1 MDPGVHFPEKAVKL
15 NHSRNSIFVKYPV
28 NMMTSSN
35 GNIFRAT
42 GPVTGEFPAQR
53 PVTCSFDI
61 SFDLC
66 LN

>member
-1 MDPGVHFPEKAVKL
+1 MDPGVRLPEKAVKL

-42 GPVTGEFPAQR
+42 GPLCGEFTGYRWIPRTKA
-53 PVTCSFDI
+53 SDA
-61 SFDLC
+61 
-66 LN
+66 